1 MNLDELLSLNQ
12 LLRLHSSSFHVHFF
26 SLLFRFCLS
35 ALMSVIYARFI
46 QFISL
51 HRWIKSVQFKR
62 TRSVMG
68 LFGNENTYNYV
79 HFKTQIVLY
88 RFKAVVSGSFN
99 KVLVSAIQKKK
110 MSEGRKIWEKRGS
123 QGLTMLGTMR
133 SFIQFHHSLSLL
145 WSNMEILFPECTQPT
160 ESFPFYYNP
169 QGRKNQ
175 QLTFPIA
182 HSNSNDIDRAEILM
196 VSVQSAMKQ

>member
-1 MNLDELLSLNQ
+1 
-12 LLRLHSSSFHVHFF
+12 
-26 SLLFRFCLS
+26 
-35 ALMSVIYARFI
+35 MSVIYARFI

-51 HRWIKSVQFKR
+51 HRWIKSVQFKQ

-110 MSEGRKIWEKRGS
+110 RARGEKFEKKEAAKDWPCWARWGH
-123 QGLTMLGTMR
+123 LF
-133 SFIQFHHSLSLL
+133 SFITLSHFCDQIWKSCFPNAPNPLKVFL
-145 WSNMEILFPECTQPT
+145 FITIRKDERTNSWHFRSPIQIRMTSIEPKFWWFQCNQRLNNQIKSSSNNRVSTVLKPKILNEWAEP
-160 ESFPFYYNP
+160 N
-169 QGRKNQ
+169 
-175 QLTFPIA
+175 LTII
-182 HSNSNDIDRAEILM
+182 SM
-196 VSVQSAMKQ
+196 